1 MKSPNE
7 QEDFTNRNRL
17 FSLYMENGLTISE
30 LSRITLPMRGKPWQE
45 RERIAKEILEQLET
59 GNDGT

>member
-7 QEDFTNRNRL
+7 LGDCTNRNKL
-17 FSLYMENGLTISE
+17 LKTLMEKGLEPSE

-59 GNDGT
+59 GNDET